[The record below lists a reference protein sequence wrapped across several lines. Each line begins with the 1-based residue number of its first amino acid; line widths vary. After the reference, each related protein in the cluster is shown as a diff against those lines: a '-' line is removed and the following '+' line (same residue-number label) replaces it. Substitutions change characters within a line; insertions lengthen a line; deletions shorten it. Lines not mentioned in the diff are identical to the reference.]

1 MAEMVVFIL
10 LILLI
15 GALVLMFRLSDQNA
29 QLRAENI
36 ELRDRLLRGRYEY

>member
-29 QLRAENI
+29 QLREENLQ
-36 ELRDRLLRGRYEY
+36 LRERILRGRYER